1 MSANPAPKKR
11 RRKEVNPLPWVLL
24 AITLVVGA
32 IWFVSRG
39 SKPHAKAK
47 AEESI
52 ITLLPPPPPPV
63 TPPPPP
69 PPVTPPPQEEPEML
83 AQEEVDENEEK
94 PEESAPEPPSD
105 LDLGPGSAGGTGP
118 ALGGGGGGKGT
129 LGSNKRGSAS
139 KYGWYAAKVQSA
151 IRQALSGNPSTRSA
165 TLSLQVKI
173 WADTDGRITRAQLV
187 GSSGNPA
194 VDQSIKNQVLTGLQ
208 LPQAPPSDMP
218 MPINLRISARKPAI

>member
-1 MSANPAPKKR
+1 MSAAPVSKKR

-39 SKPHAKAK
+39 SKPHAKPK

-52 ITLLPPPPPPV
+52 TITLPPPPPPV

-69 PPVTPPPQEEPEML
+69 PPPVTPPPEEPEMI

-94 PEESAPEPPSD
+94 SEEAAPEPPSD

-151 IRQALSGNPSTRSA
+151 IRQALSGNPSTRTA

-173 WADTDGRITRAQLV
+173 WADADGRITRAQLV
-187 GSSGNPA
+187 GTSGNSS
-194 VDQSIKNQVLTGLQ
+194 VDQSIKSQVLTGLQ
-208 LPQAPPSDMP
+208 LPQAPPADMP
-218 MPINLRISARKPAI
+218 MPIHLRITARKPAI